1 MGTNKVKKKEK
12 MQKVLVIYT
21 GGTIGM
27 MMDPEDKALKPFE
40 FKNIRQQLPMLD
52 LLECDI
58 TFKSLL
64 PLIDFGHQPAVLAP
78 VGRYDRDRISE
89 L

>member
-1 MGTNKVKKKEK
+1 
-12 MQKVLVIYT
+12 
-21 GGTIGM
+21 M
-27 MMDPEDKALKPFE
+27 MMDPVDKALKPFE

-64 PLIDFGHQPAVLAP
+64 PLIDSSDTNPQFWL
-78 VGRYDRDRISE
+78 R
-89 L
+89 LWT

>member
-1 MGTNKVKKKEK
+1 

-52 LLECDI
+52 LL
-58 TFKSLL
+58 
-64 PLIDFGHQPAVLAP
+64 
-78 VGRYDRDRISE
+78 
-89 L
+89 